1 VRPRLIHLQV
11 LYDTQ
16 WVQNVWSY
24 TMPELVDPTIG
35 DEWKSVIIDAYSNA
49 NPQVAAAWSANLS
62 TWGMTGP
69 LSLPT
74 HILKATY

>member
-1 VRPRLIHLQV
+1 
-11 LYDTQ
+11 
-16 WVQNVWSY
+16 
-24 TMPELVDPTIG
+24 MPELVDPTIG

-62 TWGMTGP
+62 TWGMTAP